1 MVNAMNELLD
11 DLKPIN
17 ATTEKRQLVM
27 LDLFKSYFKNF
38 DMEDLNN
45 RSLNHFDDYAEY
57 FFSNFPYNVTERHMH
72 VLGTLLAWLGSNR
85 GRCFILEAKQ
95 LAQTLNSDRK
105 GFIYAWADVNQRLV
119 GVDNGNTLLELLLT
133 PIEHHHHDRG
143 LLCPANHY
151 VTSHDIETANFFV
164 HWLATTHGQGFINSA
179 YQMVTQVI
187 EETKAEFQKKYSA

>member
-57 FFSNFPYNVTERHMH
+57 FFSNFPYNV
-72 VLGTLLAWLGSNR
+72 
-85 GRCFILEAKQ
+85 
-95 LAQTLNSDRK
+95 DRK
-105 GFIYAWADVNQRLV
+105 SVV
-119 GVDNGNTLLELLLT
+119 
-133 PIEHHHHDRG
+133 
-143 LLCPANHY
+143 
-151 VTSHDIETANFFV
+151 
-164 HWLATTHGQGFINSA
+164 
-179 YQMVTQVI
+179 
-187 EETKAEFQKKYSA
+187 